1 MRLNSGGRATAVYQR
16 NPFTF
21 ALTSKVLQMNHYCF
35 HLRTKIIGIDVKS
48 LTDEPL
54 WSSFPSITMFMKNDV
69 CKLGCTQ
76 PILLHPKMK

>member
-48 LTDEPL
+48 ITDEPL
-54 WSSFPSITMFMKNDV
+54 WTSFPNTNKV
-69 CKLGCTQ
+69 Q
-76 PILLHPKMK
+76 ELLLCLDGLSQQN